1 LNEVSCRRVA
11 PRAEEI
17 AALERLGGPLPEQ
30 PTPAG
35 DVLAL
40 LDEIG
45 SPGTVANAGGRFFGF
60 VNGGAVPA
68 SLAAN
73 VLAAAWDQN
82 AGIRVSSPV
91 GAVLEEIALGWVRQL
106 FSLPPETGGAL
117 VTGATMANATCLV
130 AARHSLLERKGW
142 DVEARGL
149 FGAPEFTVVI
159 GEEAHASL
167 KKAMAFV
174 GLGRERVHIVPADGQ
189 GRMRAADFPHLKEP
203 ALVCLQAG
211 NVNTGAFDPAD
222 ELCRLAHESGSRVHV
237 DGAFGLWAA
246 CAPERKHLTVGYEDA
261 DSWATD
267 GHKWL
272 NVPYDCG
279 LAFVRDGNALRSA
292 LSLEAA
298 YLAAS
303 SLREPMHW
311 TPESSR
317 RARGVEV
324 WAAIKSLGAAGI
336 ADLVER
342 TCRHAQRFA
351 SALTGRVRDY
361 QRRGNQPGDGFLR
374 KRRSNPSR
382 DGGNSTGRNLLVWWD
397 GVARTHGDAHQCLLL
412 GNHRCGRG
420 TEHCGNPEC
429 CPRSWSSWIGSAGI
443 IRCLLTAANAAWR
456 RRDPSNTDVKC
467 LGSETMRTSQNAAS
481 GPLNNAQ
488 TAGIVGHHVW
498 RWPARIQAMARALTA
513 DDILQLVDSLPPRER
528 VRLQRLIAMP
538 QGGDASVYRSVP
550 PSRDEFSADDEP
562 LAWDAEGW
570 EDIG

>member
-1 LNEVSCRRVA
+1 MDTKTEQNVKPESRDRGELLMEAARCGASYLREVSGRRVA
-11 PRAEEI
+11 PAPEAI
-17 AALERLGGPLPEQ
+17 GALKRLGGPLPEQ
-30 PTPAG
+30 PMPAG

-40 LDEIG
+40 LDEFG
-45 SPGTVANAGGRFFGF
+45 SPATVANAGGRYFGF

-82 AGIRVSSPV
+82 AALRVMSPV
-91 GAVLEEIALGWVRQL
+91 GAVLEEVALGWVRQL
-106 FSLPPETGGAL
+106 LGLPEETAGAL

-130 AARHSLLERKGW
+130 AARHALLERKGW

-149 FGAPEFTVVI
+149 FGAPEFRVVI

-167 KKAMAFV
+167 KKAITFV
-174 GLGRERVHIVPADGQ
+174 GLGRERVHIVPADEQ
-189 GRMRAADFPHLKEP
+189 GRMRPADFPHLKEP

-222 ELCRLAHESGSRVHV
+222 ELCRLAHESGSWVHV

-246 CAPERKHLTVGYEDA
+246 CAPARRHLTVGFEEA

-279 LAFVRDGNALRSA
+279 LAFVRDGGALRSA

-303 SLREPMHW
+303 SSREPMHW

-317 RARGVEV
+317 RARGIEV
-324 WAAIKSLGAAGI
+324 WAAIKSLGACGL

-351 SALTGRVRDY
+351 TALSAAGFEILNQVVINQVMVSFGSDEATRAVIAAIQQDGTCWCGGTMWHGRAAMRISV
-361 QRRGNQPGDGFLR
+361 
-374 KRRSNPSR
+374 
-382 DGGNSTGRNLLVWWD
+382 
-397 GVARTHGDAHQCLLL
+397 
-412 GNHRCGRG
+412 
-420 TEHCGNPEC
+420 
-429 CPRSWSSWIGSAGI
+429 SSWATTDADVELSIAAMLRAAG
-443 IRCLLTAANAAWR
+443 
-456 RRDPSNTDVKC
+456 DHVK
-467 LGSETMRTSQNAAS
+467 Q
-481 GPLNNAQ
+481 
-488 TAGIVGHHVW
+488 H
-498 RWPARIQAMARALTA
+498 
-513 DDILQLVDSLPPRER
+513 
-528 VRLQRLIAMP
+528 
-538 QGGDASVYRSVP
+538 
-550 PSRDEFSADDEP
+550 
-562 LAWDAEGW
+562 
-570 EDIG
+570 